1 MAWQKASR
9 MVWSLVIVSS
19 MLAPSQEHLLGQTAE
34 EAELLELNARLFQ
47 AQIVERDAALL
58 GQVALPQFRV
68 LAPGGLI
75 EDKQQAM
82 DGVAAWDVVSI
93 ALTGEEVI
101 REGPVAVVM
110 CRLDIDGTM
119 APVGRFGPLK
129 YMGVFIRSEGEWRFL
144 SRSLTPCLDI
154 LVQLGRC

>member
-1 MAWQKASR
+1 MAYPNAR
-9 MVWSLVIVSS
+9 RTIWSLIMVFST
-19 MLAPSQEHLLGQTAE
+19 LAPSQEHVLGQTAE
-34 EAELLELNARLFQ
+34 EVELLELNARLFQ
-47 AQIVERDAALL
+47 AQIVERDAQLL

-75 EDKQQAM
+75 ENKRQAM

-93 ALTGEEVI
+93 ELTGEEII

-110 CRLDIDGTM
+110 GRLDINGTM

-144 SRSLTPCLDI
+144 SRSLTPCLDM
-154 LVQLGRC
+154 LVELGRC